1 MNPSCLES
9 SLTDFEKK
17 QFEKDGFLV
26 VNHAL
31 SESEVAGLAEI
42 VDQVDLRERDEN
54 VPNQLLSVT
63 DIIGEDEKLID
74 LVDLPRTFP
83 KVWGIL
89 GWNIYLY
96 HSHLDVTPPGN
107 EDLQPIA
114 WHQDSLRVNEEIEVH
129 PRPRL
134 SLKVGH
140 YLSDTSEPNR
150 GNTLIIPGS
159 HLVDEL
165 DCPQDGVSSPEG
177 AIPLCLNPGDALI
190 LDRRTWHSRSP
201 NRSDITRKVLWLGY
215 SYRWMMPKDEMT
227 VEHLYSRLDPIR
239 RQLLGDRISRNGVY
253 DPTEA
258 DVPLRS
264 WLAEH
269 SPDDALWT
277 RHKRSQ
283 SRPPAYENRVQ
294 LAGRNPASSDT
305 LSETTGD

>member
-1 MNPSCLES
+1 MNPACLDY
-9 SLTDFEKK
+9 SLTESEKE
-17 QFEKDGFLV
+17 QFDKEGYLI
-26 VNHAL
+26 VNLAL
-31 SESEVAGLAEI
+31 SENEVGRLVEI
-42 VDQVDLRERDEN
+42 IDRVDVRERDEET
-54 VPNQLLSVT
+54 PNQLLSVT
-63 DIIGEDEKLID
+63 DIIGEDDQLID

-96 HSHLDVTPPGN
+96 HSHLDITPPGN
-107 EDLQPIA
+107 EDVQPVA
-114 WHQDSLRVNEEIEVH
+114 WHQDSLRVNEEIESH

-134 SLKVGH
+134 SLKIGY
-140 YLSDTSEPNR
+140 YLTDVTEPNR
-150 GNTLIIPGS
+150 GNTLIVPGS

-165 DCPQDGVSSPEG
+165 DCPQDGATSPDG

-227 VEHLYSRLDPIR
+227 VEHLYGRLDPIR
-239 RQLLGDRISRNGVY
+239 CQLLGDRVSRNGVY

-269 SPDDALWT
+269 SPDAAVWT
-277 RHKRSQ
+277 RHRRPQ
-283 SRPPAYENRVQ
+283 ARPPAYENRVQ
-294 LAGRNPASSDT
+294 LTGRD
-305 LSETTGD
+305 LSP